1 MLQSISTTK
10 TKQSLL
16 NQKLKTIMSHSKA
29 RKILVTNALPYAN
42 GLMHLGHMVEHIQT
56 DIWVRFQKMMGNEC
70 YAVCGDDTHGTAIM
84 LNAEQRGITPE
95 ALIEEVHQERL
106 ASLSAFSV
114 NYDNYYTTHSE
125 ENKHFASLI
134 YERSKAAGAI
144 EVKTIKQLFDP
155 EKNLFLADRYVK
167 GECPKCGAADQYGDN
182 CEVCSATYN
191 ANELK
196 NPYSALSGAKPI
208 EKDSEH
214 YFFKQSNYVDM
225 LKAWTR
231 SGVLQ
236 EEIANKLDEWLESGL
251 QDKDISRDAPY
262 FGFEIPGTTG
272 KYFYVWMDAPIGYIS
287 IFKNLCDNSPNNKEL
302 DFNSYWLNDSKGN
315 NDTELYHFIGKDII
329 QFHALLWPA
338 MLSAADFRL
347 PNGIYAHGFL
357 TVNGEKL
364 SKSRG
369 TAINAQLF
377 IKHLNPEALR
387 FYFACKLNNRVED
400 IDLNMEDFVQRFN
413 SDVIGKVVN
422 IASRCAGFIVKK
434 HDGLLSENNIAPD
447 LLNELQGAS
456 STIAQLYENREFSKA
471 IREIMALA
479 DKANQFI
486 DEHKPWILA
495 KEQGK
500 EQKVQDVCS
509 VGINCF
515 RLLSLYLKPV
525 MPLLAEKSEAFLNI
539 EPLSWQDSAS
549 LLNGHKINK
558 FKALMNRLES
568 EKVEAMMNEAKESA
582 EKATANSA
590 NKSDIKSPQTT
601 DNEKTQSKEIQ
612 FDDFAKVDLRVAEI
626 VNAEHVVGADK
637 LLKLTLNLGDQQ
649 KQVFAGIKSA
659 YQPEQ
664 LIGRLTVMVA
674 NLAPRKMRFGV
685 SEGMVL
691 AAGPGGDEIF
701 LLTPDNGAKPGMEIK

>member
-1 MLQSISTTK
+1 
-10 TKQSLL
+10 
-16 NQKLKTIMSHSKA
+16 MSQA
-29 RKILVTNALPYAN
+29 NPRKILVTNALPYAN

-56 DIWVRFQKMMGNEC
+56 DIWVRFQKMQGHEC

-95 ALIEEVHQERL
+95 ALIGEVHQERL
-106 ASLSAFSV
+106 SSLGAFGIH
-114 NYDNYYTTHSE
+114 YDNYYTTHSE
-125 ENKHFASLI
+125 ENKHFSSLI
-134 YERSKAAGAI
+134 YERSKEAGAI
-144 EVKTIKQLFDP
+144 EVKAIKQLFDP

-182 CEVCSATYN
+182 CENCSATYN
-191 ANELK
+191 ANELVS
-196 NPYSALSGAKPI
+196 PYSALSGATPI
-208 EKDSEH
+208 EKESEH
-214 YFFKQSNYVDM
+214 YFFKQSLYSDM
-225 LKAWTR
+225 LKTWTR

-262 FGFEIPGTTG
+262 FGFEIPGTEG

-287 IFKNLCDNSPNNKEL
+287 IFKNLCDQKGI
-302 DFNSYWLNDSKGN
+302 DFDSYWGKDSEA
-315 NDTELYHFIGKDII
+315 ELYHFIGKDII

-347 PNGIYAHGFL
+347 PNGIFAHGFL

-369 TAINAQLF
+369 TAINAQLYL
-377 IKHLNPEALR
+377 KHLNPEALR

-400 IDLNMEDFVQRFN
+400 IDLNMDDFVQRFN

-434 HDGLLSENNIAPD
+434 HGGQLSSNNIAPE
-447 LLNELQGAS
+447 LLSEIQGAQS
-456 STIAQLYENREFSKA
+456 NIAALYENREFSKA

-486 DEHKPWILA
+486 DEHKPWVLA
-495 KEQGK
+495 KEEGK
-500 EQKVQDVCS
+500 EQEVQDVCS

-515 RLLSLYLKPV
+515 RLLCLYLKPV
-525 MPLLAEKSEAFLNI
+525 MPELATKSESFLNVD
-539 EPLSWQDSAS
+539 PLQWSDSES
-549 LLNGHKINK
+549 LLLDHNINK

-568 EKVEAMMNEAKESA
+568 DKVVAMMEEARATLGNNE
-582 EKATANSA
+582 EK
-590 NKSDIKSPQTT
+590 QT
-601 DNEKTQSKEIQ
+601 DNKTKIKPNSKGKETVSDEIQ
-612 FDDFAKVDLRVAEI
+612 FEDFAKVDLRVAEI
-626 VNAEHVVGADK
+626 VKAEHVEGADK
-637 LLKLTLNLGDQQ
+637 LLQLTLNLGDKQ

-659 YQPEQ
+659 YQPED
-664 LIGRLTVMVA
+664 LVGKLTVMVA

-691 AAGPGGDEIF
+691 AAGPGGEEIF
-701 LLTPDNGAKPGMEIK
+701 LLSPDQGAKPGMEVK

>member
-1 MLQSISTTK
+1 MSSNKISTTP
-10 TKQSLL
+10 
-16 NQKLKTIMSHSKA
+16 
-29 RKILVTNALPYAN
+29 RKILVTSALPYAN
-42 GLMHLGHMVEHIQT
+42 GLMHLGHIVEHIQT

-70 YAVCGDDTHGTAIM
+70 YAVCGDDTHGTAVM

-106 ASLSAFSV
+106 ASLSGFGV
-114 NYDNYYTTHSE
+114 HYDNYYTTHSE
-125 ENKHFASLI
+125 ENKHFACLI

-144 EVKTIKQLFDP
+144 DVKSIKQLFDP

-167 GECPKCGAADQYGDN
+167 GECPKCGAAEQYGDN

-196 NPYSALSGAKPI
+196 NPYSVLSGAQPI
-208 EKDSEH
+208 EKESEH

-225 LKAWTR
+225 LKTWTR

-236 EEIANKLDEWLESGL
+236 EEIANKLDEWLDGGL

-287 IFKNLCDNSPNNKEL
+287 IFKNLCDKSPANKKL
-302 DFNSYWLNDSKGN
+302 DFDQYWRVGSDA
-315 NDTELYHFIGKDII
+315 ELYHFIGKDII

-338 MLSAADFRL
+338 MLTAADFRL
-347 PNGIYAHGFL
+347 PNGIFAHGFL

-369 TAINAQLF
+369 TAINAQLYL
-377 IKHLNPEALR
+377 KHLNPEALR

-400 IDLNMEDFVQRFN
+400 IDLNLEDFVQRFN
-413 SDVIGKVVN
+413 SDVVGKVVN
-422 IASRCAGFIVKK
+422 IASRCAGFIVKQ
-434 HDGLLSENNIAPD
+434 HNGMLSTNNIAPD
-447 LLNELQGAS
+447 LLSELQNAS
-456 STIAQLYENREFSKA
+456 GRITELYENREFSKA

-479 DKANQFI
+479 TKANQFI
-486 DEHKPWILA
+486 DEHKPWVLA
-495 KEQGK
+495 KEAGR
-500 EQKVQDVCS
+500 EQEVQDVCS

-515 RLLSLYLKPV
+515 RLLVLYLKPV
-525 MPLLAEKSEAFLNI
+525 MPELAANSEVFLNI
-539 EPLSWQDSAS
+539 TPLKFSDSQA
-549 LLNGHKINK
+549 LLLAHQINS

-568 EKVEAMMNEAKESA
+568 DKVEAMMHEAAASKPVIEEKKSNNSQNNKKNENTNKPNEL
-582 EKATANSA
+582 AN
-590 NKSDIKSPQTT
+590 T
-601 DNEKTQSKEIQ
+601 KEIE
-612 FDDFAKVDLRVAEI
+612 FDDFAKIDLRIAEI
-626 VNAEHVVGADK
+626 INAEHVDGADK
-637 LLKLTLNLGDQQ
+637 LLKLTLSLGDTQR
-649 KQVFAGIKSA
+649 QVFAGIKSA

-674 NLAPRKMRFGV
+674 NLAPRKMRFGM

-691 AAGPGGDEIF
+691 AAGPGGEDIF
-701 LLTPDNGAKPGMEIK
+701 LLSPDAGATAGMQVK

>member
-1 MLQSISTTK
+1 MNSSQPQLSNK
-10 TKQSLL
+10 T
-16 NQKLKTIMSHSKA
+16 N

-42 GLMHLGHMVEHIQT
+42 GLMHLGHIVEHIQT

-95 ALIEEVHQERL
+95 LLIEEVQKERL
-106 ASLSAFSV
+106 SSLSGFGIH
-114 NYDNYYTTHSE
+114 YDNYYTTHSE
-125 ENKHFASLI
+125 ENKFFSCLI
-134 YERSKAAGAI
+134 YERSKVAGAI
-144 EVKTIKQLFDP
+144 EKKSIKQLFDP

-167 GECPKCGAADQYGDN
+167 GECPKCGAMNQYGDN

-196 NPYSALSGAKPI
+196 NPYSALSGAKPV
-208 EKDSEH
+208 EKESEH
-214 YFFKQSNYVDM
+214 YFFKQSNYIEL
-225 LKAWTR
+225 LKTWTR

-236 EEIANKLDEWLESGL
+236 EEIANKLDEWLDAGL

-287 IFKNLCDNSPNNKEL
+287 IFKNLCDKKGL
-302 DFNSYWLNDSKGN
+302 DFDSYWQVGSQA
-315 NDTELYHFIGKDII
+315 ELYHFIGKDII

-338 MLSAADFRL
+338 MLSAANFRL
-347 PNGIYAHGFL
+347 PNGIFAHGFL

-369 TAINAQLF
+369 TAINAQLYL
-377 IKHLNPEALR
+377 KHLNPEALR

-400 IDLNMEDFVQRFN
+400 IDLNMEDFVLRFN
-413 SDVIGKVVN
+413 SDVVGKVVN
-422 IASRCAGFIVKK
+422 IASRCSGFIIKQ
-434 HDGLLSENNIAPD
+434 HDGLLSKNNIAPE
-447 LLNELQGAS
+447 LLNELHGAS
-456 STIAQLYENREFSKA
+456 EKISELYENREFSKA
-471 IREIMALA
+471 IREIMNLA

-486 DEHKPWILA
+486 DEHKPWSLA
-495 KEQGK
+495 KDESKAQ
-500 EQKVQDVCS
+500 QVQDVCS

-515 RLLSLYLKPV
+515 RLLALYLKPV
-525 MPLLAEKSEAFLNI
+525 MPELALKSEAFLNI
-539 EPLSWQDSAS
+539 APMTWADSGIY
-549 LLNGHKINK
+549 LTNHNINP
-558 FKALMNRLES
+558 FQALMNRLEV
-568 EKVEAMMNEAKESA
+568 EKVTAMMNEAAASIPASASPSVSA
-582 EKATANSA
+582 EKNKGENKAGNKESSSEKNTPATLN
-590 NKSDIKSPQTT
+590 
-601 DNEKTQSKEIQ
+601 EIQ
-612 FDDFAKVDLRVAEI
+612 FDDFAKIDLRVAEI
-626 VNAEHVVGADK
+626 INAEHVEGAEK
-637 LLKLTLNLGDQQ
+637 LLKLTLNLGSEN

-674 NLAPRKMRFGV
+674 NLAPRKMRFGM

-691 AAGPGGDEIF
+691 AAGPGGEEIF
-701 LLTPDNGAKPGMEIK
+701 LLSPDAGAKPGMQVK